1 MDMKKIM
8 MLCASALMVLSSV
21 NARAEG
27 FLIKGGLAFQNV
39 NTAFD
44 AVKAVDF
51 ASPKGRIGWCAG
63 VGYQTSTWGGFSLQP
78 EVLYRAKSLQLAEGT
93 ALTDPVNATL
103 SYIEVPVNVQWGVDL
118 FFLRP
123 FVFASP
129 YVGFKLGDKIDSK
142 GLAYVA
148 DAFKAATKK
157 VSGGVGLG
165 VGIEISKLQ
174 ITAKYNWDFGGVANW
189 SEYWEKMG
197 SQVKDLK
204 TKEGAFE
211 IGLAIIF

>member
-1 MDMKKIM
+1 MKK
-8 MLCASALMVLSSV
+8 LTVFCAVALMFLSSV
-21 NARAEG
+21 NVKAGG

-39 NTAFD
+39 NTALD
-44 AVKAVDF
+44 AVKTLDY
-51 ASPKGRIGWCAG
+51 SPKGRLGWCAG
-63 VGYQTSTWGGFSLQP
+63 LGFQTGTWGGFSLQP
-78 EVLYRAKSLQLAEGT
+78 EVLYRARSFQLAEGT

-118 FFLRP
+118 LFLRP

-142 GLAYVA
+142 GLAYIA

-157 VSGGVGLG
+157 VSGGIGLG
-165 VGIEISKLQ
+165 VGLEISKLQ
-174 ITAKYNWDFGGVANW
+174 ITAKYNWGFGGIANW

-204 TKEGAFE
+204 TKDGAFE
-211 IGLAIIF
+211 VGLAIIF

>member
-78 EVLYRAKSLQLAEGT
+78 EVLYRAKSLQLADGT

-129 YVGFKLGDKIDSK
+129 YVGFKLGEKSDLPGFEEVLKT
-142 GLAYVA
+142 
-148 DAFKAATKK
+148 FTRK

-165 VGIEISKLQ
+165 IGLEISKVQ
-174 ITAKYNWDFGGVANW
+174 ITAKYNWDFGGVVNW
-189 SEYWEKMG
+189 SDYWGKMG
-197 SQVKDLK
+197 DQFKNLK

-211 IGLAIIF
+211 IGLAIVF